1 LRFVLR
7 TCGDAILDLGKVLVG
22 HPTLSDWAKEVR
34 SVGNAGAHFDPLDD
48 VSLADARHWWIS

>member
-1 LRFVLR
+1 
-7 TCGDAILDLGKVLVG
+7 LDLGKVLVG